1 MNDQLPV
8 ETTRRESVS
17 ATPSR
22 GAMLAWLLVPLAL
35 LAAAV
40 WWLVATDPLAA
51 FDNGAPP
58 VENLTVERT
67 VLDASGMRMLVRAGG
82 SEPMSIAQVQVNAA
96 YWEFTQEPSGALDRG
111 QTAWIDIP
119 FPWVVGEAHNV
130 TFVTNTGATFAREI
144 PVAVATPEPTAA
156 NLYSQA
162 ILGAFVGILPVAVG
176 LAFYPALRGAGP
188 NVMDFLL
195 ALTVGLLGFL
205 FLDTLE
211 DAFDFAAQS
220 AALFQGAAMVVLAAS
235 ATFLVLMAVGRRDG
249 APAGVA
255 LSAYIAIGIGLHNF
269 GEGLA
274 IGAAFAAGASGL
286 GTFLVIG
293 FTLHNI
299 TEGIGIA
306 APILHRRPPIATFIG
321 LALLAGGPAVLG
333 MWLGSLAYAP
343 QWSALFLAIGAGAIA
358 QVIVEVAAL
367 LARRRGSGGS
377 AMALHPAVLAGLAS
391 GVGFMYLTAML
402 VKI

>member
-8 ETTRRESVS
+8 ETIRSETVHVP
-17 ATPSR
+17 PSR
-22 GAMLAWLLVPLAL
+22 VAMFGWLLVPLAV

-40 WWLVATDPLAA
+40 WWLVAADPLAA

-67 VLDASGMRMLVRAGG
+67 VLDASGMRMLVRVGG
-82 SEPMSIAQVQVNAA
+82 SEPMNIAQVQVDAA
-96 YWEFTQEPSGALDRG
+96 YWEFVQEPSGALDRG
-111 QTAWIDIP
+111 QSAWIDIP

-130 TFVTNTGATFAREI
+130 TFVTNTGATFAHEI

-162 ILGAFVGILPVAVG
+162 ILGAFVGILPVAIG

-211 DAFDFAAQS
+211 DAFSFAAQS

-235 ATFLVLMAVGRRDG
+235 ATFLVLMAVGRRSG
-249 APAGVA
+249 APVGVA
-255 LSAYIAIGIGLHNF
+255 LSTYIAIGIGLHNF

-286 GTFLVIG
+286 GTFLVVG

-306 APILHRRPPIATFIG
+306 APILHRRPPLATFVG
-321 LALLAGGPAVLG
+321 LALLAGGPAVVG
-333 MWLGSLAYAP
+333 MWIGSLAYAP

-367 LARRRGSGGS
+367 LIRRRGRGRP
-377 AMALHPAVLAGLAS
+377 ATALHPAILSGLAI

-402 VKI
+402 VKF